1 MVPKSLLIST
11 KEFLCWEAMEN
22 LSIQLVPIQRAVAY
36 FYPPL
41 NDYSSIVLFYQTL
54 TDDYSEPLFLLFH
67 EAGHAQQ
74 WRDYVIG
81 NKAELFRR
89 MLDLDKGPE
98 KLAFE
103 KEAWDLGKRLLLA
116 FSTKRQLA
124 DDELCKSFDRY
135 AERCLQSYAE

>member
-1 MVPKSLLIST
+1 
-11 KEFLCWEAMEN
+11 MEN

-36 FYPPL
+36 FYPPQE
-41 NDYSSIVLFYQTL
+41 DYPSIVLFYEAQA
-54 TDDYSEPLFLLFH
+54 DDFAEPLFLLFH

-74 WRDYVIG
+74 WRSYAVQG
-81 NKAELFRR
+81 QAGHFRQ

-103 KEAWDLGKRLLLA
+103 KEAWNLGKRLLLD
-116 FSTKRQLA
+116 FSAKHDLA
-124 DDELCKSFDRY
+124 AEELDKSFEHY